1 MQVISFI
8 SRKGGVGK
16 TTVLFNLALYLA
28 RTGSTVALVDKDQD
42 QDLAG
47 MAAAADYPDL
57 NMLEGN
63 TDGIDYVLVDTPGGM
78 AEREFKTYVDSSDLI
93 IVPMRLGASDLKRT
107 QRTAELLNATSKA
120 RLLFNAVNRSTRT
133 FEQRTTYARHIG
145 LEPFK
150 AWLAQRAAYN
160 YATVDGPSAWNT
172 NCLKELDTLTREI
185 KRWLKQ
191 TKT

>member
-28 RTGSTVALVDKDQD
+28 KTGSAVALVDKDQD
-42 QDLAG
+42 QDLVG
-47 MAAAADYPDL
+47 MAAAVDYPGL
-57 NMLEGN
+57 KVLEGN

-120 RLLFNAVNRSTRT
+120 RLLFNAINRSTRT
-133 FEQRTTYARHIG
+133 FDQRNTYAQHIG
-145 LEPFK
+145 LKPLK
-150 AWLAQRAAYN
+150 AWMGQRAAYN
-160 YATVDGPSAWNT
+160 YATVDGPNAWNADCT
-172 NCLKELDTLTREI
+172 HELDTLTREI
-185 KRWLKQ
+185 KRWLK
-191 TKT
+191 T